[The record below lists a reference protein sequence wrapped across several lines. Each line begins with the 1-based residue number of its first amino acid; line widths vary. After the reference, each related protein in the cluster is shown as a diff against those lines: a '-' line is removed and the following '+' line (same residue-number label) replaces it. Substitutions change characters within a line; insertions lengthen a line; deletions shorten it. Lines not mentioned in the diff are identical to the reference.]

1 MKKFGSIC
9 VLLAAVSAASMQAS
23 AATGTIDFAGE
34 VTAQTCFAS
43 VNGGSTSD
51 TAANA
56 TIRLPS
62 VGAALL
68 ANAGDT
74 AGTSRFII
82 RVSADAG
89 GSQPC
94 AATVGGAAAT
104 DVYAFI
110 EAGPENNLL
119 GRLVN
124 SAGVGGAA
132 NVDLQLLN
140 SAGNPIIAGGT
151 GPSPW
156 LTQNS
161 TLETMAN
168 ALNTG
173 LVHYVQYYATGAA
186 TAGTVQGKAIFSL
199 AYK

>member
-1 MKKFGSIC
+1 MKKLGSIC

-23 AATGTIDFAGE
+23 AATGTIDFNGE
-34 VTAQTCFAS
+34 VTAQTCHAS
-43 VNGGSTSD
+43 VNGGTPSATG
-51 TAANA
+51 ANA

-68 ANAGDT
+68 ANSGDT

-82 RVSADAG
+82 RVSADSTG
-89 GSQPC
+89 TTPC
-94 AATVGGAAAT
+94 AATVSGSTAD

-124 SAGVGGAA
+124 SAGAGGAT
-132 NVDLQLLN
+132 NVDLRLLN
-140 SAGNPIIAGGT
+140 SAGDPIIAGGT

-156 LTQNS
+156 LAQNS
-161 TLETMAN
+161 TVASMAD

-186 TAGTVQGKAIFSL
+186 TAGTVVGKAIFSL